1 MVYRT
6 AKLCCGKRINSKSME
21 KEEESYLGKK
31 VSELNIHEQRF
42 RKFMQLMR
50 VHKTLEKAEV
60 IHKKMPGNSGSFSR

>member
-1 MVYRT
+1 
-6 AKLCCGKRINSKSME
+6 ME

-60 IHKKMPGNSGSFSR
+60 IHKKMPENSGSFSR